1 MLNGFNHGWLDF
13 EPGVLKSIAGS
24 GICPPLPA
32 LIRVDEFQP
41 VNPWRV
47 ALPQS
52 SLLLHRPRSECIKVV
67 LPVENFAANYL
78 SHPRGQPHPW
88 PYNLDQLFYVP
99 YSEPILMPVTFLR
112 YFSAAVLAS
121 AVWLYAADKPKTNS
135 APAPADPYAEVQPAT
150 ESIDLGMYERIRD
163 EGLNRSHVME
173 FASALMDGIGPRL
186 TASPNARKA
195 NDWTRDTL
203 TKIGLENAHL
213 EDWGE
218 FGIGWQQLNTW
229 ARLVA
234 PDTAVLIV
242 QATPWSPAT
251 SGPVTGD
258 VVFVN
263 IQNEKD
269 MDQYKGKLAGKIVLF
284 GAMRPV
290 PPLEKAL
297 FTRSTEKDLEETAEF
312 PVNAN
317 AGGLPPELMA
327 RIRERMERQK
337 LIEKIAEFF
346 ALEKVAAVIE
356 PSRDGANGGGSG
368 GTLFDDNGATLGRTP
383 YKADKQVKIPVVVA
397 AIESYGRLY
406 RLTQAHVP
414 ASVEIDVE
422 TKFTGEHEHA
432 FNTIAEIPGTDP
444 RLKDQV
450 VMVGGHLDSW
460 IAGTGATD
468 NGAGTIVAMEA
479 VRILKALDIKP
490 RRTIRIALWTG
501 EEQGLFGSKGY
512 VTQHFGSFK
521 TSTAPDQM
529 QLPESM
535 RRPAGPLEV
544 KPEQK
549 LISAYFNVDNGSGK
563 IRGIYTQG
571 NAAVAPIFAQWIA
584 PLKDLGITTITMRNT
599 GGTDHLSFDAV
610 GIPGFQFVQDDLDYD
625 TRTHHSN
632 EDVYER
638 LQAAD
643 LKQIATV
650 EAIFVFN
657 AAQRDQMMPRKP
669 LPDPDRL
676 DKLRAPL
683 ENVFPGATAPEK
695 KQ

>member
-1 MLNGFNHGWLDF
+1 M
-13 EPGVLKSIAGS
+13 
-24 GICPPLPA
+24 
-32 LIRVDEFQP
+32 
-41 VNPWRV
+41 
-47 ALPQS
+47 
-52 SLLLHRPRSECIKVV
+52 
-67 LPVENFAANYL
+67 
-78 SHPRGQPHPW
+78 
-88 PYNLDQLFYVP
+88 
-99 YSEPILMPVTFLR
+99 
-112 YFSAAVLAS
+112 VLAG
-121 AVWLYAADKPKTNS
+121 ATTLFAADKPKT
-135 APAPADPYAEVQPAT
+135 AAEPATTDPYTEVQPAT
-150 ESIDLGMYERIRD
+150 ECVDLNIYQRIRD

-186 TASPNARKA
+186 TGSPNAKKA
-195 NDWTRDTL
+195 NEWTRDTL

-218 FGIGWQQLNTW
+218 FGLGWQQMNTW
-229 ARLVA
+229 ARMVT

-242 QATPWSPAT
+242 QATPWSPST
-251 SGPVTGD
+251 SGPVSGE
-258 VVFVN
+258 VMWVN
-263 IQNEKD
+263 IQGEKD
-269 MDQYKGKLAGKIVLF
+269 LDQYKGKLAGKIVLF

-297 FTRSTEKDLEETAEF
+297 FTRSTEKELDETAEF
-312 PVNAN
+312 PVSAT
-317 AGGLPPELMA
+317 AGGIPPELMA

-337 LIEKIAEFF
+337 LVDRVGAFF
-346 ALEKVAAVIE
+346 AEEKVAAVIE

-383 YKADKQVKIPVVVA
+383 YEADKRVKVPVAVA

-414 ASVEIDVE
+414 VTVEMDVE

-432 FNTIAEIPGTDP
+432 FNTVAEIPGTDP
-444 RLKDQV
+444 RLKEQV
-450 VMVGGHLDSW
+450 VMLGGHLDSW

-512 VTQHFGSFK
+512 VTQHFGSTK

-529 QLPESM
+529 QLPEFM

-563 IRGIYTQG
+563 IRGVYTQG

-584 PLKDLGITTITMRNT
+584 PLKDLGVTTLTMRNT

-632 EDVYER
+632 ADVYER

-650 EAIFVFN
+650 EAIFVYN

-669 LPDPDRL
+669 LPDPE
-676 DKLRAPL
+676 KTEKSRAPL
-683 ENVFPGATAPEK
+683 EGIFPGAEATQEK